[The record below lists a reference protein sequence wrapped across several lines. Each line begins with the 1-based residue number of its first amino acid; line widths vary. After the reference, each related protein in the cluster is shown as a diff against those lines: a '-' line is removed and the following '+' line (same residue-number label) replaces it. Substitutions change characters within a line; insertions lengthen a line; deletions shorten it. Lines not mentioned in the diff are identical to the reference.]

1 MYLMLKVIKRSEV
14 AILITFERGLIMK
27 ILVLVKRVV
36 YPYLRIR
43 VKPDVSGIEAQQL
56 KMVMNPLLKLIWKS
70 HSPKGEK
77 ARRPPSF
84 WFLWVSRFVKKHSG
98 MVKL

>member
-1 MYLMLKVIKRSEV
+1 MYLMLKVIKRREV

-43 VKPDVSGIEAQQL
+43 VKPDVSGIAAQQL
-56 KMVMNPLLKLIWKS
+56 KMVMNPFNEIDLEEAIRLRGK
-70 HSPKGEK
+70 
-77 ARRPPSF
+77 RPGD
-84 WFLWVSRFVKKHSG
+84 LHRFG
-98 MVKL
+98 FYG